1 MLTSLLLRFLDV
13 VFQMLRK
20 NKLVMGGIQVVFVGD
35 FCQLKIEKK
44 YLFQDDIWPRFDF
57 CVTLFTE
64 NIRQSK
70 DLAFFEALEKIRYG
84 RVDKHVV
91 AMFSRNPGTLSNP
104 LILNSTNEKV
114 HEVNEKAL
122 SYMGSRATRYMGK
135 LGENKSRFKSR
146 MPLNVEDLF
155 KELPVEYSLLLAPN
169 AKVML
174 LVNDY
179 KRDYSVYN
187 GSRGRVI
194 SCQQETVIVHFELGD
209 GNELELMIEPKSWFV
224 NGQEVKQLPL
234 KLCYG
239 MTVHKCQGLT
249 IKKNQDCGGV
259 LLDMSDIFTPGIFLV
274 GASRVERR
282 EDLQIE
288 EFDITKILLDKEVV
302 SFNRKILKEQ
312 VKLLDNPQALAL
324 MEKCEQMTQ

>member
-1 MLTSLLLRFLDV
+1 MTSSLLRFLDV
-13 VFQMLRK
+13 VFQLLRK
-20 NKLVMGGIQVVFVGD
+20 NRLVMGGIQVVFVGD

-44 YLFQDDIWPRFDF
+44 YLFEDDIWPRLNF
-57 CVTLFTE
+57 CTTLFTE

-84 RVDKHVV
+84 RIDKHVV
-91 AMFSRNPGTLSNP
+91 SMFSRNPVTLENP
-104 LILNSTNEKV
+104 LILNSTNKKV
-114 HEVNEKAL
+114 DEVNEKAL
-122 SYMGSRATRYMGK
+122 SHIGASSIRYNGK
-135 LGENKSRFKSR
+135 LVVKPNAPRPR
-146 MPLNVEDLF
+146 VPLNVEDLF
-155 KELPVEYSLLLAPN
+155 KELPVGYSVLLAVG
-169 AKVML
+169 ARVML

-179 KRDYSVYN
+179 KRDYGVYN
-187 GSRGRVI
+187 GSRGKII
-194 SCQQETVIVHFELGD
+194 SCQEESVVVHFELGD
-209 GNELELMIEPKSWFV
+209 GNEVELMIEYKSWFV
-224 NGQEVKQLPL
+224 KGQEVKQLPL

-249 IKKNQDCGGV
+249 IKKDQNCGGV

-288 EFDITKILLDKEVV
+288 QFDIEKIKLEKEVV

-312 VKLLDNPQALAL
+312 IKMLDDPQKLAL
-324 MEKCEQMTQ
+324 LEKCEQMTK